1 MRAASR
7 TLRNTRSAGS
17 LTTGAG
23 IGLAVSGAPEDKH
36 KIGKQ
41 NDDKMVRGLT
51 ETPRGCILC
60 DQCGSRK
67 TRQINPVV
75 LSFRENV
82 QAQFVCFVSIWYKKQ
97 FVCSVA
103 PEAFQKKTKSPCI
116 QTEISSGFIR
126 TRHHR

>member
-17 LTTGAG
+17 LTTGGG
-23 IGLAVSGAPEDKH
+23 IGLAVSGAPEDK
-36 KIGKQ
+36 
-41 NDDKMVRGLT
+41 T

-60 DQCGSRK
+60 DQCGPRK

-75 LSFRENV
+75 FSFRENV
-82 QAQFVCFVSIWYKKQ
+82 QAQFVCFVSIWCKKQ
-97 FVCSVA
+97 FVCFVA

-116 QTEISSGFIR
+116 QTEMSSGFIR
-126 TRHHR
+126 TRHQR